1 MAKLEIKD
9 KEHKNNNK
17 TPVMH
22 GSPAG
27 IKKRTVLKKKGTL
40 KH

>member
-1 MAKLEIKD
+1 
-9 KEHKNNNK
+9 
-17 TPVMH
+17 MH

-40 KH
+40 KHWWSLISLYNMFYFDK